1 MHKRRLRD
9 GKKKKSYTIPT
20 TNEPQQRVTFQRY
33 FNDVQVNFG
42 LADTLIVIRT
52 VPKS

>member
-1 MHKRRLRD
+1 ME
-9 GKKKKSYTIPT
+9 KKKKSYTIPI
-20 TNEPQQRVTFQRY
+20 TNEPQQRVTFQKY